1 MDGKKMQDLYIHNI
15 VSVKHIILLT
25 EMKMKEKK
33 KGEKTGFYTNK
44 RIKGTWHAPNTARK
58 STVGEK
64 TKTTTTTESWLVTSS
79 KHQLETIVRTA

>member
-1 MDGKKMQDLYIHNI
+1 MQDLYIHNI

-44 RIKGTWHAPNTARK
+44 RIKGT
-58 STVGEK
+58 
-64 TKTTTTTESWLVTSS
+64 
-79 KHQLETIVRTA
+79 